1 MKQRDLNEVISIL
14 NENINFLKEQFD
26 IKLIYIFG
34 SYAKG
39 KNNKNSDLDIAVLLG
54 DYQAF
59 DKINLISEFVGIFK
73 RDDIDV
79 VVLNEANSLL
89 KFQVIKY
96 GKVAYMVSEYEKVI
110 FEARTLDEYM
120 DMEFFRKRQ
129 NQIVD
134 MIFKEKWGKIDD

>member
-1 MKQRDLNEVISIL
+1 MKQRDINEVISIL

-39 KNNKNSDLDIAVLLG
+39 KNNQNSDLDIAVLLG

-79 VVLNEANSLL
+79 VVLNDANSIL

-96 GKVAYMVSEYEKVI
+96 GKVVYMVSEYDKVI

-134 MIFKEKWGKIDD
+134 MIFKEKWGNLND

>member
-1 MKQRDLNEVISIL
+1 MKQKDLNEVILIL
-14 NENINFLKEQFD
+14 NKNINLLKEQFD
-26 IKLIYIFG
+26 IKIIYIFG

-39 KNNKNSDLDIAVLLG
+39 KNNGNSDLDIAVLLG
-54 DYQAF
+54 DYTPF

-79 VVLNEANSLL
+79 VVLNDANSLL

-96 GKVAYMVSEYEKVI
+96 GKIVYMISEYEKVI
-110 FEARTLDEYM
+110 FEAKTLDEYM

-134 MIFKEKWGKIDD
+134 MIFKEKWGEVND